1 MASETNIH
9 SETARFISSMLRN
22 NFGKGPSSV
31 YVTIKPPFFTAHI
44 RGFIAPM
51 EKILL
56 RQKEYQRVLETRDL
70 LMQELK
76 QEIILEL
83 WKKSGLDVKHLYADW
98 DLEKESGTIF
108 GILLG
113 DGEKEEDSFWPEE
126 LSKGEFIEGID
137 RASVLV
143 QKKPGSTEAYWLNDR
158 TILVRRKEILVPIE
172 KELIKNGV
180 IEDLKLS
187 KRPLERR
194 ALKEVQLETALKRN
208 ISEYFV
214 DWNFDKDEGFI
225 VLILKKDPLQEDK
238 KQ

>member
-1 MASETNIH
+1 MPSETNIH
-9 SETARFISSMLRN
+9 SETARFISSMLRS
-22 NFGKGPSSV
+22 NFGKGPASV
-31 YVTIKPPFFTAHI
+31 YVTVKPPFFTAHI

-70 LMQELK
+70 LMQDLK

-83 WKKSGLDVKHLYADW
+83 WKTSALDVKQLYADW
-98 DLEKESGTIF
+98 DLEKETGTIF
-108 GILLG
+108 GILQ
-113 DGEKEEDSFWPEE
+113 DGAGKEEDSFWPEE
-126 LSKGEFIEGID
+126 LNKQEFIEGIN
-137 RASVLV
+137 RASILV

-172 KELIKNGV
+172 KELIRNGV

-194 ALKEVQLETALKRN
+194 ALKEVQLETILKRN

-225 VLILKKDPLQEDK
+225 VLILKKESGQEDR